1 MFPQPKVILRP
12 DKPISKL
19 EFWFYRHY
27 RSVHGVRIAIAFL
40 LCFIFVRATDIPEG
54 TWPLITLVVVMGPI
68 STWGMSFRAHCSASA
83 ARSPGQYPV

>member
-1 MFPQPKVILRP
+1 MILSRKAILRP
-12 DKPISKL
+12 DKPISNI

-40 LCFIFVRATDIPEG
+40 LTFLLVRLTGIPEG

-68 STWGMSFRAHCSASA
+68 STWGNVFRAPFSVSA
-83 ARSPGQYPV
+83 APSLDRSRA